1 MEIELKSAL
10 SDGTLRLVRMRGFE
24 ALAHPFEFE
33 LDLMSD
39 ATNIGPKD
47 LVGTEMSIR
56 LEALGTPRE
65 FNGIVARLEV
75 VDYGG
80 DNSGARCVGY
90 RAVVRP
96 RLWLLTRGAHCRFFH
111 DKSVLD
117 IVKQLLDDYS
127 VDYKSRCTASYPKLA
142 HCAQYRETD
151 FDFFSRLL
159 EREGIYYYFE
169 HKGGKDILILAD
181 SPSAHEPIPHYGTIP
196 FQPWA
201 TGGQPLTESVY
212 RWSFGEE
219 LVAGTSE
226 VDAFDFEKVSSSTH
240 QGLLARASSKE
251 GRSAYV
257 LADYSLGY
265 AAQSDGHRYAQTII
279 EAHQAQSACATGRA
293 SARGI
298 HPGGT
303 FSLTG
308 HTRAD
313 QNGEYLVVEAEYELG
328 SIDALASV
336 PAAAS
341 SEPTF
346 DCGFVAIRKG
356 RPYRPQRHTPR
367 PHAGLQTAIVVAP
380 VGDQTAA
387 SAYLQVKVQFHWE
400 QFNPP
405 SESVRMQRCWV
416 RVAQGW
422 AGKTWGTMFVPRV
435 GQEVVVA
442 FLDGDPDHPLIVGS
456 VYNSTN
462 ETPYRL
468 PENSA
473 VSTIRT
479 KAIVGSER
487 NEVRFNDKDLQLLFY
502 TGGRHDTY
510 VKKDDL
516 TWVGGSQH
524 TIVRGKQLLKVGSQ
538 HLSVVGS
545 QNVKVDGT
553 ASLQAEANVVQKAG
567 MTYAASAELVSIK
580 GGASVCIEARAL
592 LTLKAGDSFI
602 AISPAGVQISGPIVG
617 LNSGGAAGSGASASP
632 ESPSAPEKAD
642 DGSSL
647 K

>member
-10 SDGTLRLVRMRGFE
+10 GGDTLRLVRMRGRE
-24 ALAHPFEFE
+24 ALATPFEFE
-33 LDLMSD
+33 LDLASD
-39 ATNIGPKD
+39 AANVSTQD
-47 LVGTEMSIR
+47 LVGTTLSIS
-56 LEALGTPRE
+56 LEAVGAARE
-65 FNGIVARLEV
+65 FNGIVARVSLDDHGIDE
-75 VDYGG
+75 
-80 DNSGARCVGY
+80 SGTHRIGY
-90 RAVVRP
+90 RATIRP

-111 DKSVLD
+111 DRSVLE
-117 IVKQLLDDYS
+117 IVGKLLDDYS
-127 VDYKSRCTASYPKLA
+127 VDYESRCTTSYPKLA

-151 FDFFSRLL
+151 FDFFARLI

-169 HKGGKDILILAD
+169 HRGGKDILVLAD
-181 SPSAHEPIPHYGTIP
+181 APSAHEPIAHYGTIP
-196 FQPWA
+196 FQAWV
-201 TGGQPLTESVY
+201 TDGQPLSESIY
-212 RWSFGEE
+212 RWSFEEE
-219 LVAGTSE
+219 LAAGTSE
-226 VDAFDFEKVSSSTH
+226 VNAFDFNKARASEN
-240 QGLLARASSKE
+240 QGLLARASTKE

-257 LADYSLGY
+257 LADYSPGY
-265 AAQSDGHRYAQTII
+265 AAQSDGHRYAQALV
-279 EAHQAQSACATGRA
+279 EAHQAETACAVGRA

-308 HTRAD
+308 HPRAD
-313 QNGEYLVVEAEYELG
+313 QNGAYLVVAAEYELG
-328 SIDALASV
+328 SIDALASM
-336 PAAAS
+336 PGAGS
-341 SEPTF
+341 SEPLF
-346 DCGFVAIRKG
+346 DCTFVATRKG
-356 RPYRPQRHTPR
+356 RPYRAPRRTPR
-367 PHAGLQTAIVVAP
+367 PHAGVQTAIVVAP
-380 VGDQTAA
+380 DSDQTAA

-405 SESVRMQRCWV
+405 KDSERMQRCWV

-422 AGKTWGTMFVPRV
+422 AGKAWGAMFVPRV

-442 FLDGDPDHPLIVGS
+442 FLDGDPDYPLIVGS

-468 PENSA
+468 PAHSG

-479 KAIVGSER
+479 KAIEGSER

-524 TIVRGKQLLKVGSQ
+524 TIVRGKQLSKVGSQ

-545 QNVKVDGT
+545 QNVKVDGS

-567 MTYAASAELVSIK
+567 MTYAASAELVSIS

-592 LTLKAGDSFI
+592 LTLKAGESFI

-617 LNSGGAAGSGASASP
+617 LNSGGSAGSGANASP
-632 ESPSAPEKAD
+632 ESPSAPEEAD
-642 DGSSL
+642 DGSSI

>member
-1 MEIELKSAL
+1 MEIELKS
-10 SDGTLRLVRMRGFE
+10 SVGGDTLRLVRMRGSE
-24 ALAHPFEFE
+24 ALATPFEFE
-33 LDLMSD
+33 LELASD
-39 ATNIGPKD
+39 AADIGTHD
-47 LVGTEMSIR
+47 LVGTTLSLAM
-56 LEALGTPRE
+56 EAVGGMRE
-65 FNGIVARLEV
+65 FNGIVARVGL
-75 VDYGG
+75 VDYGM
-80 DNSGARCVGY
+80 DESGTHRVGY
-90 RAVVRP
+90 QATVRP

-111 DKSVLD
+111 DLSVPE
-117 IVKQLLDDYS
+117 IVGQLLDDYS
-127 VDYKSRCTASYPKLA
+127 VDYENRCTASYPKLA

-169 HKGGKDILILAD
+169 HRGGKDILVLAD
-181 SPSAHEPIPHYGTIP
+181 APSAHEPMANYGTIS
-196 FQPWA
+196 FQPWVTA
-201 TGGQPLTESVY
+201 GQPMTESVY
-212 RWSFGEE
+212 RWSFEEE
-219 LVAGTSE
+219 LLAGTSE
-226 VDAFDFEKVSSSTH
+226 VNAFDFRKARSSEN

-257 LADYSLGY
+257 LADYSPGY
-265 AAQSDGHRYAQTII
+265 AAQSDGHRYAQTLV
-279 EAHQAQSACATGRA
+279 EAHQAQAVRAVGRA
-293 SARGI
+293 SARGV

-308 HTRAD
+308 YPRAD
-313 QNGEYLVVEAEYELG
+313 QNAEYLVVAAEYELG
-328 SIDALASV
+328 AIDALASM
-336 PAAAS
+336 PGAAS
-341 SEPTF
+341 SEPLF
-346 DCGFVAIRKG
+346 DCEFVAIRKS
-356 RPYRPQRHTPR
+356 RPYRPQRRTPR
-367 PHAGLQTAIVVAP
+367 PHTGLQTAIVVTP
-380 VGDQTAA
+380 EGDQTAA

-405 SESVRMQRCWV
+405 KDGERMQRCWV

-422 AGKTWGTMFVPRV
+422 AGKAWGAMFVPRV

-462 ETPYRL
+462 ETPYQL
-468 PENSA
+468 PANSG

-479 KAIVGSER
+479 KAIEGSER
-487 NEVRFNDKDLQLLFY
+487 NEVRFNDKDLQLLLY

-524 TIVRGKQLLKVGSQ
+524 TIVRGKQLVKVGAQ
-538 HLSVVGS
+538 HLSVIGS
-545 QNVKVDGT
+545 QNVKVDGS

-567 MTYAASAELVSIK
+567 MTYAASAELVSIS
-580 GGASVCIEARAL
+580 GGATVCIEARAL
-592 LTLKAGDSFI
+592 LTLKVGESFV

-617 LNSGGAAGSGASASP
+617 LNSGGSAGSGANASP
-632 ESPSAPEKAD
+632 ESPSAPDEAD
-642 DGSSL
+642 DGSSV